1 MVYVRTKGGNHAKLA
16 PMNNLPYGTLRAFLT
31 PFLMVLFRPKVKGLR
46 NVPASG
52 PLILASNHLSFSDSI
67 FMPLVVPRKV
77 TFLAKSEYF
86 TSPGPKGLLKKL
98 TFIALGQVPVD
109 RSGGRRS
116 EAALITGLEVLA
128 GGNSLGIYPEGT
140 RSPDGRLYKGRTG
153 IARLAIESG
162 AVDCVFVSDGISSLI
177 EKISLCSEPYPDY
190 AIRELVPQFED
201 LNISQEGFQNASVAL
216 DTLESKET
224 QVLKAF
230 CQLKSIADIAK
241 QTQISKVKVE
251 EVLTKIQTLLMLDT
265 RSQLVLRMYRF
276 GALAL

>member
-1 MVYVRTKGGNHAKLA
+1 
-16 PMNNLPYGTLRAFLT
+16 MNNLPYGTLRAFLT
-31 PFLMVLFRPKVKGLR
+31 PFLMILFRPKVKGLR

-52 PLILASNHLSFSDSI
+52 PLIIASNHLSFSDSI

-116 EAALITGLEVLA
+116 EAALITGLQVLSE
-128 GGNSLGIYPEGT
+128 GKCLGIYPEGT

-162 AVDCVFVSDGISSLI
+162 APVIPVAMFNT
-177 EKISLCSEPYPDY
+177 EKIQPTGQVIPNIQRVGMTFGEPMYFDGDSTDL
-190 AIRELVPQFED
+190 AHLRIVTDQIMNRIQEL
-201 LNISQEGFQNASVAL
+201 SGQEY
-216 DTLESKET
+216 
-224 QVLKAF
+224 
-230 CQLKSIADIAK
+230 
-241 QTQISKVKVE
+241 VE
-251 EVLTKIQTLLMLDT
+251 EYAVKAKK
-265 RSQLVLRMYRF
+265 S
-276 GALAL
+276 GKSSSEEESE

>member
-1 MVYVRTKGGNHAKLA
+1 
-16 PMNNLPYGTLRAFLT
+16 MNNLPYGLLRAFLT

-46 NVPASG
+46 HVPGSG
-52 PLILASNHLSFSDSI
+52 PVIIASNHLSFSDSI

-116 EAALITGLEVLA
+116 EAALITGLKVLA
-128 GGNSLGIYPEGT
+128 EGKCLGIYPEGT

-162 AVDCVFVSDGISSLI
+162 APIIPVAMFNT
-177 EKISLCSEPYPDY
+177 EKIQPTGTVVPKVMRVEMIFGEPMYFDGDSSDLLYLRDVTDKIMRTIQGLSGQEYVDTY
-190 AIRELVPQFED
+190 ATKAKK
-201 LNISQEGFQNASVAL
+201 NQEEE
-216 DTLESKET
+216 ES
-224 QVLKAF
+224 
-230 CQLKSIADIAK
+230 
-241 QTQISKVKVE
+241 
-251 EVLTKIQTLLMLDT
+251 
-265 RSQLVLRMYRF
+265 
-276 GALAL
+276 

>member
-1 MVYVRTKGGNHAKLA
+1 
-16 PMNNLPYGTLRAFLT
+16 MNNLPYGILRAFLT
-31 PFLMVLFRPKVKGLR
+31 PFLMILFRPKVKGLR

-52 PLILASNHLSFSDSI
+52 PVIIASNHLSFSDSI

-116 EAALITGLEVLA
+116 EAALITGLKILA
-128 GGNSLGIYPEGT
+128 EGKCLGIYPEGT

-162 AVDCVFVSDGISSLI
+162 APIIPVAMFNT
-177 EKISLCSEPYPDY
+177 EKIQPTGTVVPKVMRVEMIFGEPLYFEGDSTDLLYLREVTDKIMATIQELSGQEYVDTY
-190 AIRELVPQFED
+190 ASKAKKNLEED
-201 LNISQEGFQNASVAL
+201 
-216 DTLESKET
+216 ES
-224 QVLKAF
+224 
-230 CQLKSIADIAK
+230 
-241 QTQISKVKVE
+241 
-251 EVLTKIQTLLMLDT
+251 
-265 RSQLVLRMYRF
+265 
-276 GALAL
+276 